1 MRTPLKLEFT
11 EFTVIE
17 DERHVIGVL
26 LDLKALVVRVSLD
39 VSKPLSGEAVK
50 TLMVTNSSRR
60 VSR

>member
-17 DERHVIGVL
+17 DERQVIGVL
-26 LDLKALVVRVSLD
+26 LDLKAHVVRVSLD
-39 VSKPLSGEAVK
+39 VSKLLSGEAVK